1 MRLAFYQHLGLDIC
15 PVMDDRALVFTS
27 PLWSKAD
34 DCRSNIYP
42 PKNYDST
49 EDSICMNC
57 FLTVARGNESS
68 LEEAEQKHDCEQAI
82 GMNADGTR
90 IPNGEHY

>member
-1 MRLAFYQHLGLDIC
+1 MIAE
-15 PVMDDRALVFTS
+15 VTFT
-27 PLWSKAD
+27 
-34 DCRSNIYP
+34 RQ
-42 PKNYDST
+42 KNYDST

-82 GMNADGTR
+82 RDECRRHEDSQRGTLLDPLHLSHYRRPADRTGFSQR
-90 IPNGEHY
+90 L